1 VYPPLERYAKNGSIP
16 DLGWGPGNT
25 ANELAATAYRTYVG
39 VDISEAAL
47 GRARRRTKES
57 GRADKNSFAQADFL
71 SYVPSQQFDV
81 TLFPGAMCHVPPG
94 KVKTIL
100 DRYSKY
106 LRDGGVF
113 IVRIAIS
120 QTAGTSRTK
129 AMIGVMETEF
139 DVEEKCQDGEF
150 GPRVI
155 VFRPR
160 SPREKD

>member
-1 VYPPLERYAKNGSIP
+1 
-16 DLGWGPGNT
+16 
-25 ANELAATAYRTYVG
+25 
-39 VDISEAAL
+39 
-47 GRARRRTKES
+47 
-57 GRADKNSFAQADFL
+57 
-71 SYVPSQQFDV
+71 
-81 TLFPGAMCHVPPG
+81 
-94 KVKTIL
+94 L